1 MSRDKTTIT
10 FCKGN
15 ALRSS
20 GHGSRINSCRKTS
33 CFHTHWGMIL
43 SDAKGNMVGYL
54 FKGKCL
60 VLLWFGVVP
69 TPENLNVLITH
80 GIFTDMKTHISKAS
94 M

>member
-1 MSRDKTTIT
+1 
-10 FCKGN
+10 
-15 ALRSS
+15 
-20 GHGSRINSCRKTS
+20 
-33 CFHTHWGMIL
+33 MIL

-69 TPENLNVLITH
+69 TPENLNILITH
-80 GIFTDMKTHISKAS
+80 GIFTDMKTHTSKAS